1 MHFASDNAGPVHPGV
16 MEALAAANQGHAPA
30 YGGDDLSARSVA
42 RIREVFEAPRAEV
55 FLVASGTAANGI
67 LLASLAQPWA
77 TVFAAETAHI
87 HEDECGATEFMSGG
101 SKITLVGGEHGKL
114 DAGALAETITGL
126 GGRTGG
132 QYTYD
137 PADMQ
142 RDASRLVKVNF
153 ITNTNGGMPWKFWS
167 ESGGVRIHPGEVKQ
181 VNFYVTNPTDRPM
194 VGQAVPSVVPPKA
207 AEFFHKT
214 ECFCFNSQVLEPGET
229 MEMPMRFIV
238 DPNLPDNVQSIS
250 LSYALFDISDFA
262 AADEVQRVPQS

>member
-1 MHFASDNAGPVHPGV
+1 MADARTNRPNHGRTALKLVCRLVVGMFGFGFA
-16 MEALAAANQGHAPA
+16 
-30 YGGDDLSARSVA
+30 
-42 RIREVFEAPRAEV
+42 
-55 FLVASGTAANGI
+55 LVP
-67 LLASLAQPWA
+67 LYDVLC
-77 TVFAAETAHI
+77 
-87 HEDECGATEFMSGG
+87 D
-101 SKITLVGGEHGKL
+101 
-114 DAGALAETITGL
+114 ITGL

-167 ESGGVRIHPGEVKQ
+167 ESGGVRIHPGDLKQ
-181 VNFYVTNPTDRPM
+181 VNFYVTNTTDRRM

-262 AADEVQRVPQS
+262 AADVQEVPQT

>member
-1 MHFASDNAGPVHPGV
+1 MADEHMNRPNHGRTALKLCALVVGMFGFGFA
-16 MEALAAANQGHAPA
+16 
-30 YGGDDLSARSVA
+30 
-42 RIREVFEAPRAEV
+42 
-55 FLVASGTAANGI
+55 LVP
-67 LLASLAQPWA
+67 LYDVLC
-77 TVFAAETAHI
+77 
-87 HEDECGATEFMSGG
+87 D
-101 SKITLVGGEHGKL
+101 
-114 DAGALAETITGL
+114 ITGL

-142 RDASRLVKVNF
+142 RDSSRLVKVNF

-167 ESGGVRIHPGEVKQ
+167 ESGGVRIHPGDLKQ
-181 VNFYVTNPTDRPM
+181 VNFYVTNPTDRRM

-262 AADEVQRVPQS
+262 AADEVQGVPKS